1 MMRFILYFTKKNT
14 IINNNSF
21 LVN

>member
-21 LVN
+21 MVN